1 MGPQIWG
8 KLLSGAPTLHTYQ
21 PSEVGILDSRFPPK
35 IFVGVYPVFPH
46 GIVGQ
51 LSGMGDLD
59 NSVRLVTP
67 GRAQAV
73 QGVHPDPPLFG
84 LQLWSRI
91 VGFDNSP

>member
-1 MGPQIWG
+1 M
-8 KLLSGAPTLHTYQ
+8 
-21 PSEVGILDSRFPPK
+21 
-35 IFVGVYPVFPH
+35 FPH

-59 NSVRLVTP
+59 NSVRVVTP

-73 QGVHPDPPLFG
+73 QGVHPSPPLFG
-84 LQLWSRI
+84 LQLWPGI